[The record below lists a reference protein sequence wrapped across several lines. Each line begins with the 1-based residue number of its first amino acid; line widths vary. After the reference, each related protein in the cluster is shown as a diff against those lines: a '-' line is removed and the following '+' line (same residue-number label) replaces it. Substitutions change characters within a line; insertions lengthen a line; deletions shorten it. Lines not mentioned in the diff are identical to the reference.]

1 LYIFCNHIFV
11 DKSVAIKN
19 MNIVLLAGIV
29 MFACS
34 SLYFW
39 LTSKKEFNSAF
50 LVSFITL
57 ISYIIMYEGR
67 LLIGDSETGLYW
79 TRWAFYGL
87 SCALLTYEISKQ
99 LNIAK
104 GIQWLAIILTPIVMF
119 TGSLASIYTETYK
132 WIWFVIS
139 SIAFLAIAKIYYST
153 KSAELPRISMYFLFG
168 WSVFPLVFLLSP
180 EGLSI
185 INNSF
190 AGTVY
195 LVLDF
200 FTKIIFYIQYS
211 NLHKKL

>member
-1 LYIFCNHIFV
+1 
-11 DKSVAIKN
+11 
-19 MNIVLLAGIV
+19 MNVVLFTGIV

-39 LTSKKEFNSAF
+39 LASRKEFNSAF

-67 LLIGDSETGLYW
+67 FLIGDPETGLYW
-79 TRWAFYGL
+79 TRWIFYGL

-99 LNIAK
+99 LNIVK
-104 GIQWLAIILTPIVMF
+104 GVQGLAVGLTPIVMF
-119 TGSLASIYTETYK
+119 TGTLASVYSGTYK
-132 WIWFVIS
+132 WVWFVIS

-153 KSAELPRISMYFLFG
+153 KSAELPRISRYFLFG
-168 WSVFPLVFLLSP
+168 WSVFPIVFLFSP
-180 EGLSI
+180 EGLNI

-190 AGTVY
+190 AGIAY

-200 FTKIIFYIQYS
+200 FTKIIFYMQHS
-211 NLHKKL
+211 NLQKKSLI

>member
-1 LYIFCNHIFV
+1 
-11 DKSVAIKN
+11 
-19 MNIVLLAGIV
+19 MNIVLFTGIV

-39 LTSKKEFNSAF
+39 FTSKKEFNSAF

-67 LLIGDSETGLYW
+67 FLIGDSSDTGLYW
-79 TRWAFYGL
+79 TRWVFYGL
-87 SCALLTYEISKQ
+87 SCALLTHDISKQ

-104 GIQWLAIILTPIVMF
+104 GIQWLAVALTPIVMF
-119 TGSLASIYTETYK
+119 TGALASVYSGTYK
-132 WIWFVIS
+132 WVWFVIS

-153 KSAELPRISMYFLFG
+153 KSAELPRISIYFLFG
-168 WSVFPLVFLLSP
+168 WSVFPLVFLISS
-180 EGLSI
+180 EGLNI

-190 AGTVY
+190 AGTAY
-195 LVLDF
+195 LVLDL

-211 NLHKKL
+211 NLQKKL

>member
-1 LYIFCNHIFV
+1 
-11 DKSVAIKN
+11 
-19 MNIVLLAGIV
+19 MNVVLFAGIV

-67 LLIGDSETGLYW
+67 LLIGDSETGSYW

-104 GIQWLAIILTPIVMF
+104 GIQWLAVALTPIVMF
-119 TGSLASIYTETYK
+119 TGVLASVYSGTYK

-153 KSAELPRISMYFLFG
+153 KSAELPRILIYFLFG
-168 WSVFPLVFLLSP
+168 WSVFPIVFLLSS
-180 EGLSI
+180 EGLNI
-185 INNSF
+185 ITNSF
-190 AGTVY
+190 TGTAY

-200 FTKIIFYIQYS
+200 FTKIIFYMQHS
-211 NLHKKL
+211 NLQKKS